1 MSDTLALTHEIAD
14 ATDTLDM
21 CPAAAVQKVERP
33 SNPRRG
39 GGKFLFKQ
47 RREQN
52 PQSPSI
58 STLDSPL
65 PSPSSSHPG
74 PFPYRYSGIRLR
86 APARH
91 PKPPGRVNPVRNPAG
106 TVRKFFPVERTEC
119 HHNTTGAL
127 EIFSAEYVRT
137 ELTFGARADGSV
149 GGVFWGGWDLM
160 GTVRIVR
167 TC

>member
-14 ATDTLDM
+14 ASNTLDM

-39 GGKFLFKQ
+39 GGAGSFKQ
-47 RREQN
+47 RREEY

-74 PFPYRYSGIRLR
+74 PFPYRYSEIRLR
-86 APARH
+86 VPARH
-91 PKPPGRVNPVRNPAG
+91 LKPPGRVNSVCNPAG
-106 TVRKFFPVERTEC
+106 PVRKFFPVERTEC
-119 HHNTTGAL
+119 HNTTGAL
-127 EIFSAEYVRT
+127 EIFSAEYVQT
-137 ELTFGARADGSV
+137 ALIFGARADGSV
-149 GGVFWGGWDLM
+149 GGVFWAGWDFM
-160 GTVRIVR
+160 GAVRIVR